1 MRLNDVPACLLE
13 ATVLSRIERPSWR
26 CLFLWL
32 ALQPSRS
39 PTPTAANNQA
49 KSSAP
54 RSDLDAFME
63 KVLARREVNRK
74 LLEQYVLDETETFE
88 VLGPGQ
94 WPLHRTK
101 RDFTWYEREG
111 MHVRSPVRFD
121 GVTVGEKERGEYEQN
136 WIKHEKERQERKEKN
151 QREKGEVSIGP
162 DGVQVSSGGPVT
174 TEPRFVSEAY
184 FMDFK
189 FEPGNY
195 YLAGR
200 EKLEDHD
207 VLRIEYYPTNLFND
221 EDDKKTPHEMKKT
234 PSSKDPKKQQR
245 QQQAEEDIN
254 RKMNKRRSS
263 RCGSIRSSTR
273 SGSTF
278 DNVWMDFLPAG
289 WLVKIDDIRASMTM
303 GQPFPALAAA
313 RHEHSCR
320 RHARHGVV
328 RGQLRPGVHE
338 LPRR

>member
-1 MRLNDVPACLLE
+1 
-13 ATVLSRIERPSWR
+13 
-26 CLFLWL
+26 
-32 ALQPSRS
+32 
-39 PTPTAANNQA
+39 
-49 KSSAP
+49 
-54 RSDLDAFME
+54 ME

-136 WIKHEKERQERKEKN
+136 WIKHEKERQEKKAKN

-162 DGVQVSSGGPVT
+162 DGVQVSTGGPVT

-200 EKLEDHD
+200 EKLEGHD
-207 VLRIEYYPTNLFND
+207 VLR
-221 EDDKKTPHEMKKT
+221 
-234 PSSKDPKKQQR
+234 
-245 QQQAEEDIN
+245 
-254 RKMNKRRSS
+254 
-263 RCGSIRSSTR
+263 RSSTTR
-273 SGSTF
+273 PTSSTT
-278 DNVWMDFLPAG
+278 
-289 WLVKIDDIRASMTM
+289 RTT
-303 GQPFPALAAA
+303 
-313 RHEHSCR
+313 R
-320 RHARHGVV
+320 R
-328 RGQLRPGVHE
+328 
-338 LPRR
+338 RRTR